1 MSGSVSKAYLAAK
14 YGSDLKAEAILA
26 RSDDPSLKRKKKKRK
41 VDSTSTIVASGGGLL
56 IADDDASAWG
66 AANKDE
72 EEEEEGRPV
81 VEERRGHF
89 KAKSANSWATVR
101 PSDPS
106 LERTPT
112 PEPEDENPVVVSTTV
127 DAPRAR
133 GGLQSVAQLRAENER
148 REAEQRK
155 KKKDAARELVL
166 KKKEA
171 RERGEDEDEVE
182 DPHATVYRDSSGR
195 KIDVK
200 LQKAE
205 LAKQKRNEVEQEM
218 KKMEWGKGLVQKE
231 DVEKKKREQ
240 AEMAFKPLA
249 RYADDE
255 DMNNELKEQ
264 ERWNDPAAN
273 FLTDKKKEKKNAP
286 KYPRYTGPAPP
297 PNRFGIPPGYRWDGV
312 DRGNGFEA
320 TYMQRGNAGKMR
332 AAESHAWSTSEM

>member
-1 MSGSVSKAYLAAK
+1 M
-14 YGSDLKAEAILA
+14 
-26 RSDDPSLKRKKKKRK
+26 
-41 VDSTSTIVASGGGLL
+41 
-56 IADDDASAWG
+56 
-66 AANKDE
+66 
-72 EEEEEGRPV
+72 

-249 RYADDE
+249 RYVLLSWY
-255 DMNNELKEQ
+255 N
-264 ERWNDPAAN
+264 
-273 FLTDKKKEKKNAP
+273 
-286 KYPRYTGPAPP
+286 
-297 PNRFGIPPGYRWDGV
+297 V
-312 DRGNGFEA
+312 GF
-320 TYMQRGNAGKMR
+320 
-332 AAESHAWSTSEM
+332 